1 MFFKLIFKGEV
12 LEIDNY
18 KILKKK
24 NIFYKLKKIL
34 LIIAI
39 KINRNL
45 YRFVQRRII
54 KPSLREKFKYY
65 ESILIKKKTKPIKIS
80 KKLSKF
86 PFSHIDELL
95 TPKDIKNL
103 KYKTM
108 TNKNLMEIYL
118 SKKNFNYT
126 KPPLNS
132 KMGYVHSRDLF
143 SYNEVFK
150 AASNP
155 NLIKILDAYFGCEY
169 FFDWAWAWWSYSSNK
184 KNYGPQNYHRIMKI
198 LICESFYLFDRCKKI
213 GWTTRNCSW
222 FT

>member
-65 ESILIKKKTKPIKIS
+65 ESILIKKKLN
-80 KKLSKF
+80 LSKF
-86 PFSHIDELL
+86 Q
-95 TPKDIKNL
+95 KN
-103 KYKTM
+103 
-108 TNKNLMEIYL
+108 
-118 SKKNFNYT
+118 
-126 KPPLNS
+126 
-132 KMGYVHSRDLF
+132 
-143 SYNEVFK
+143 
-150 AASNP
+150 
-155 NLIKILDAYFGCEY
+155 
-169 FFDWAWAWWSYSSNK
+169 
-184 KNYGPQNYHRIMKI
+184 
-198 LICESFYLFDRCKKI
+198 
-213 GWTTRNCSW
+213 
-222 FT
+222 